1 MVIRSSKPLTE
12 TNMTIKTI
20 TKLAVA
26 ITAVSFMSVAQ
37 ALSINSAGVVGTID
51 PGTPSS
57 PAAEIDYVNQLL
69 SMGANSTVSFGGNT
83 YQTGAN
89 DFNGVVSAPVHSDES
104 GNATGSGA
112 YTWVLAKY
120 GNTDWVFNIAALGGD
135 VPADM
140 GKGGGLSHWAGFGG
154 STTVPDGGAT
164 VALLG
169 VGLVG
174 LGMMRR
180 KLS

>member
-1 MVIRSSKPLTE
+1 
-12 TNMTIKTI
+12 MTIKTI

-26 ITAVSFMSVAQ
+26 IAAVSFMSVAQ
-37 ALSINSAGVVGTID
+37 AITINSAGVVGTID
-51 PGTPSS
+51 PGTPAS
-57 PAAEIDYVNQLL
+57 PALEVGYVNTLL
-69 SMGANSTVSFGGNT
+69 GMGANESQSFGGNT
-83 YQTGAN
+83 YTTGN
-89 DFNGVVSAPVHSDES
+89 NNFNGVVVLGTTDGS
-104 GNATGSGA
+104 GSNVGSGA
-112 YTWVLAKY
+112 YEFVLAKY

-135 VPADM
+135 VPANM
-140 GKGGGLSHWAGFGG
+140 GQGGGLSHWQGFGRT
-154 STTVPDGGAT
+154 SVPDGGAT